1 MAPPPLPKTE
11 DERKTFATTICGE
24 MQARAAE
31 HALPEA
37 FMARLI
43 WKESLFDPGAVSPKG
58 AQGLAQFMP
67 GTAKL
72 RGLADP
78 FDPVQALAASAGY
91 LAELR
96 TTFGNLGRA
105 AAAYNAGE
113 ERVRSWLADKSG
125 ASLRDAGLCA
135 LDHRPH
141 P

>member
-1 MAPPPLPKTE
+1 MRAFASIAAVLMCLLPLVAAAEEAVAPPPLPKTE
-11 DERKTFATTICGE
+11 DERKTFATSICGE

-31 HALPEA
+31 HKLPEA

-78 FDPVQALAASAGY
+78 FDPKQALAASAGY

-96 TTFGNLGRA
+96 ATSANFRPCGG
-105 AAAYNAGE
+105 
-113 ERVRSWLADKSG
+113 
-125 ASLRDAGLCA
+125 GL
-135 LDHRPH
+135 
-141 P
+141 